1 MPSNPPYLS
10 PIAQLPMAEA
20 GQLLLIGVAMF
31 VLITLIASMVRFHRM
46 LELDESELGTPE
58 QCDDFFFV
66 QVTRFVSKISRS
78 ANGFTLLL
86 LQFRTHESDV
96 RSVQS
101 QVFKTLSRVVRR
113 DEDPVS
119 PVHTDCIGVLINTD
133 EDHTERAATRL
144 AASLEPLLRKN
155 PDVTGWR
162 IGISTFPLHGPG
174 SQALIDNAEKAL
186 SEAGWDPSDRVRIAP
201 PPEDAIEEGGGEPGE
216 TPREELSRSS
226 TIDPLTG
233 VLKPRVTGS
242 YMRKYLAELRQKK
255 RPACVLCIE
264 TNRLDQIRA
273 LHGETAV
280 DEVLVTV
287 SQILQRLTRDA
298 DLIGRLDG
306 GLFIVLAPCE
316 LGDGERIAKRLREA
330 VQKETIAVSGRRIK
344 TSISVGISAY
354 PDHGRLM
361 RELAPRAMDALNT
374 VRSWKTSACLV
385 YGAHTKTEPGQINPV
400 ENG

>member
-1 MPSNPPYLS
+1 M
-10 PIAQLPMAEA
+10 
-20 GQLLLIGVAMF
+20 LLVGAAMF
-31 VLITLIASMVRFHRM
+31 ILITLIASMVRFHRM
-46 LELDESELGTPE
+46 LELNESDLSTPE

-78 ANGFTLLL
+78 ATGFTLLL
-86 LQFRTHESDV
+86 LQFRTDQSDI

-101 QVFKTLSRVVRR
+101 QVFKTISGIVRC

-119 PVHTDCIGVLINTD
+119 PVHSDCIGVLINS
-133 EDHTERAATRL
+133 EEEHAEHVGARL
-144 AASLEPLLRKN
+144 AAALDPLLREN
-155 PDVTGWR
+155 PAVTGWR
-162 IGISTFPLHGPG
+162 IGMSVFPLHGPG
-174 SQALIDNAEKAL
+174 SQSLIDTAEKAL
-186 SEAGWDPSDRVRIAP
+186 AEAGWDPFDRVRIAP
-201 PPEDAIEEGGGEPGE
+201 PPEDALEEK
-216 TPREELSRSS
+216 EEEEEDPQEVRRAQQARSS

-264 TNRLDQIRA
+264 TNRLEQLRD
-273 LHGETAV
+273 LHGEPAV
-280 DEVLVTV
+280 EESLVAV

-316 LGDGERIAKRLREA
+316 LRDGERIAKRLREA
-330 VQKETIAVSGRRIK
+330 VQKETILFSGRRIK
-344 TSISVGISAY
+344 TSISIGISAY

-361 RELAPRAMDALNT
+361 RELAPHAMEALNT

-385 YGAHTKTEPGQINPV
+385 YGALGKKETGQTNPV
-400 ENG
+400 ESA